1 MRTSTN
7 YYLIALAVAD
17 SIKLINDT
25 FYFIVILSLN
35 IDPPTGVAA
44 YGIIY
49 PYAHYLFSMSVCVT
63 AWLTVSVAAERYIM
77 VRTYRLPSTMLVFQ
91 RKEWVPHTE
100 SSLLYSRVEAQV
112 ILDVK

>member
-1 MRTSTN
+1 MNQSFVSNKGLVGNLISIIVLSQKEMRTSTN
-7 YYLIALAVAD
+7 YYLIALAFAD

-35 IDPPTGVAA
+35 IDPPTGVAL
-44 YGIIY
+44 YGMIY

-77 VRTYRLPSTMLVFQ
+77 VSIIG
-91 RKEWVPHTE
+91 
-100 SSLLYSRVEAQV
+100 S
-112 ILDVK
+112 I